1 MSDSKRNST
10 SKGRSNNRRG
20 RNYKDRESNAERFDK
35 CDTSRSN
42 NKRPNRRN
50 PAGTNDPE
58 WYATD
63 PALLRDAASIPFSWA
78 SGTPITVGGFG
89 GNEVATWNFSDAKY
103 ALPGIQVELLKPSVG
118 LALDPT
124 APINIAANATYAFV
138 VHANSRNT
146 SYNAPDLMQYIMAMS
161 QVYAFISFC
170 QRAYGVAT
178 LYAQGNRYLPDSLL
192 KVMSI
197 DPDDVREHLADFRY
211 GINLLINKAASFA
224 VPATMPFFSRQAML
238 YSNIYTGGTS
248 VKDQLYLYT
257 PDSFWRFNTD
267 SDSAGMLEDVVW
279 DTWSRDYS
287 PVLYTVD
294 KILEFGTALLDPL
307 ISSEDMNV
315 MSGDILKAYGPEN
328 IIKLVA
334 LDTIYPITPVFNP
347 MVLEQM
353 KNATVVGNFKQG
365 SNNVI
370 QNKITKGWLESTP
383 SISAESTD
391 ANTATFELHNLPFYS
406 ENKILTT
413 AIAEPTPEVVME
425 NTRLM
430 IGLFDIVEEAEAGTA
445 RGRMICG
452 SEIVVG
458 CAYLSREISANGT
471 MKDYSFSKSYINTR
485 SIGSGV
491 QPGGFDIY
499 LNSLAIL
506 SNFKYHPA
514 FIETSYTNSAGTITF
529 GANYPG
535 AKYFDVDNY
544 AVLDNDTISKLH
556 ETALMSMLHVP
567 SIAKLA

>member
-1 MSDSKRNST
+1 MSGKQTSSNRRGTGRKQGKRNNNDKDYRIDASRT
-10 SKGRSNNRRG
+10 EECSASRGNNRRVN
-20 RNYKDRESNAERFDK
+20 RKD
-35 CDTSRSN
+35 
-42 NKRPNRRN
+42 
-50 PAGTNDPE
+50 PAGNNDPA
-58 WYATD
+58 WYSTD

-78 SGTPITVGGFG
+78 SGTPVNVGGFG
-89 GNEVATWNFSDAKY
+89 GIETAKWNFSDAKY
-103 ALPGIQVELLKPSVG
+103 TMPGIQVQMLKPSVG
-118 LALDPT
+118 FALDPT

-192 KVMSI
+192 RVMSI
-197 DPDDVREHLADFRY
+197 DPDDVRNHLADFRY

-257 PDSFWRFNTD
+257 PDSFWRFNVD
-267 SDSAGMLEDVVW
+267 STKAGLLQDVTW
-279 DTWSRDYS
+279 DTWGRSIS

-294 KILEFGTALLDPL
+294 KILEFGSALLDPL

-315 MSGDILKAYGPEN
+315 MSGDILKAYGANN
-328 IIKLVA
+328 IIKLVP
-334 LDTIYPITPVFNP
+334 LDTSYPIVPVYNP

-353 KNATVVGNFKQG
+353 KNATVIGDFKSE
-365 SNNVI
+365 SNNVA
-370 QNKITKGWLESTP
+370 QEPVAKGWLVSTP
-383 SISAESTD
+383 SIAADSTTP
-391 ANTATFELHNLPFYS
+391 NTAAQQLYRLPFYS

-425 NTRLM
+425 NSRLM
-430 IGLFDIVEEAEAGTA
+430 TGLYDIVETEGAGTA
-445 RGRMICG
+445 IGRLLCG
-452 SEIVVG
+452 SEIVVR
-458 CAYLSREISANGT
+458 CCFLTREIGDTGAISDYRFYAN
-471 MKDYSFSKSYINTR
+471 YINTSAIPINAAAQESFVR
-485 SIGSGV
+485 QFG
-491 QPGGFDIY
+491 
-499 LNSLAIL
+499 IL

-514 FIETSYTNSAGTITF
+514 FMYASYSGSTPTF
-529 GANYPG
+529 SNKYPG
-535 AKYFDVDNY
+535 NKNLDVDNY
-544 AVLDNDTISKLH
+544 AILDNDTIAKLH

>member
-1 MSDSKRNST
+1 MSGKQT
-10 SKGRSNNRRG
+10 SNNRRG
-20 RNYKDRESNAERFDK
+20 SGRKQERRNNNDKDYRIDA
-35 CDTSRSN
+35 SRTNECGSSRTN
-42 NKRPNRRN
+42 NRRVN
-50 PAGTNDPE
+50 RKDAAGNNDPA

-78 SGTPITVGGFG
+78 SGTPINVGGFG
-89 GNEVATWNFSDAKY
+89 GVEVAKWNFSDAKY
-103 ALPGIQVELLKPSVG
+103 TMPGIQVQTLKPSVG
-118 LALDPT
+118 FALDPT

-178 LYAQGNRYLPDSLL
+178 LYAQGNRYLPDALL
-192 KVMSI
+192 RVMSI
-197 DPDDVREHLADFRY
+197 DPDDVRNHLADFRY

-248 VKDQLYLYT
+248 IKDQLYLYT
-257 PDSFWRFNTD
+257 PDSFWRFNVD
-267 SDSAGMLEDVVW
+267 STKAGELQDVVW
-279 DTWSRDYS
+279 DTWGESIN

-294 KILEFGTALLDPL
+294 KILEFGSALLEPL

-315 MSGDILKAYGPEN
+315 MSGDILKAYGANN
-328 IIKLVA
+328 IIKLVP
-334 LDTIYPITPVFNP
+334 LDTSYPIVPIYNP

-353 KNATVVGNFKQG
+353 KNATVVGDFKSG
-365 SNNVI
+365 SNNVS
-370 QNKITKGWLESTP
+370 QEPVAKGWLVSTP
-383 SISAESTD
+383 SVAADSTAPD
-391 ANTATFELHNLPFYS
+391 TAAKQLYRLPFYS

-430 IGLFDIVEEAEAGTA
+430 AGLYDIVETEGSGAAF
-445 RGRMICG
+445 GRLLCG

-458 CAYLSREISANGT
+458 CYFLTREIDDAGT
-471 MKDYSFSKSYINTR
+471 ISDYKFKAYYINT
-485 SIGSGV
+485 SAIPINAAAQDAFAYQFG
-491 QPGGFDIY
+491 
-499 LNSLAIL
+499 IL

-514 FIETSYTNSAGTITF
+514 FMYAAYSGSTPTF
-529 GANYPG
+529 SNKYP
-535 AKYFDVDNY
+535 KNKNFDVDNY
-544 AVLDNDTISKLH
+544 AILDNDTIAKLH